1 MQLGCEQMV
10 DKVLI
15 NNIEKYELSFFKIA
29 MQLRAINYLEE
40 KNALNE
46 KICKCAK
53 AKIKEN
59 LQFCT
64 ITPKPLEFYKERLG
78 GKCGDN

>member
-1 MQLGCEQMV
+1 
-10 DKVLI
+10 
-15 NNIEKYELSFFKIA
+15 

-53 AKIKEN
+53 SKIKEN
-59 LQFCT
+59 LQLCT

-78 GKCGDN
+78 GKYGDN

>member
-1 MQLGCEQMV
+1 MV

-40 KNALNE
+40 ENALNE
-46 KICKCAK
+46 NICKCAK
-53 AKIKEN
+53 AKILYYYTKTFRI
-59 LQFCT
+59 LQR
-64 ITPKPLEFYKERLG
+64 KVRW
-78 GKCGDN
+78 

>member
-1 MQLGCEQMV
+1 MV

-40 KNALNE
+40 NNVLNE
-46 KICKCAK
+46 KICKCTK
-53 AKIKEN
+53 VKIKEN

-64 ITPKPLEFYKERLG
+64 ITPNP
-78 GKCGDN
+78 

>member
-1 MQLGCEQMV
+1 MV

-53 AKIKEN
+53 A
-59 LQFCT
+59 
-64 ITPKPLEFYKERLG
+64 
-78 GKCGDN
+78 

>member
-1 MQLGCEQMV
+1 
-10 DKVLI
+10 
-15 NNIEKYELSFFKIA
+15 

-59 LQFCT
+59 LQLCT

>member
-1 MQLGCEQMV
+1 MV

-29 MQLRAINYLEE
+29 MRLRAINYLEE

-59 LQFCT
+59 LQLCT
-64 ITPKPLEFYKERLG
+64 ITPKPLKFYKERLG
-78 GKCGDN
+78 SKCGDN

>member
-1 MQLGCEQMV
+1 MV

-15 NNIEKYELSFFKIA
+15 NNIEKYELSFFKTA
-29 MQLRAINYLEE
+29 MQLRAINYLED
-40 KNALNE
+40 KKALNE

-53 AKIKEN
+53 TKIKEN
-59 LQFCT
+59 LQLCT

-78 GKCGDN
+78 DKYGNN

>member
-1 MQLGCEQMV
+1 MV

-46 KICKCAK
+46 KFANVQKQK
-53 AKIKEN
+53 LKKIYSFVLLHQN
-59 LQFCT
+59 L
-64 ITPKPLEFYKERLG
+64 
-78 GKCGDN
+78 

>member
-1 MQLGCEQMV
+1 MV

-15 NNIEKYELSFFKIA
+15 NNIGKYELSFFKIA
-29 MQLRAINYLEE
+29 MQLKAINYLEDR
-40 KNALNE
+40 KALNE

-53 AKIKEN
+53 EKIKEN

>member
-1 MQLGCEQMV
+1 MV

-29 MQLRAINYLEE
+29 MQLRAINYLEH
-40 KNALNE
+40 NQALNE

-53 AKIKEN
+53 TKIKEN
-59 LQFCT
+59 LQLCT

-78 GKCGDN
+78 GKYGNN

>member
-1 MQLGCEQMV
+1 MV
-10 DKVLI
+10 DEVFI
-15 NNIEKYELSFFKIA
+15 NNIGKYELSFFKIA
-29 MQLRAINYLEE
+29 MQLRAINYLEDN
-40 KNALNE
+40 KALNE

-59 LQFCT
+59 LQLCT

-78 GKCGDN
+78 GKYGDN

>member
-1 MQLGCEQMV
+1 MV

-59 LQFCT
+59 LHQN
-64 ITPKPLEFYKERLG
+64 L
-78 GKCGDN
+78 

>member
-1 MQLGCEQMV
+1 MV

-46 KICKCAK
+46 KICNQTYPSADSHSVCNYFSFLWNDAYCRK
-53 AKIKEN
+53 
-59 LQFCT
+59 
-64 ITPKPLEFYKERLG
+64 
-78 GKCGDN
+78 

>member
-1 MQLGCEQMV
+1 MV

-64 ITPKPLEFYKERLG
+64 ITPKPLESYKERLG

>member
-1 MQLGCEQMV
+1 MV

-40 KNALNE
+40 TQWMFLKM
-46 KICKCAK
+46 
-53 AKIKEN
+53 
-59 LQFCT
+59 
-64 ITPKPLEFYKERLG
+64 
-78 GKCGDN
+78 

>member
-1 MQLGCEQMV
+1 
-10 DKVLI
+10 
-15 NNIEKYELSFFKIA
+15 
-29 MQLRAINYLEE
+29 MQLRAINYLED
-40 KNALNE
+40 KKALNE
-46 KICKCAK
+46 KIGKCAK

-64 ITPKPLEFYKERLG
+64 ITPKPLEFYIERLG

>member
-1 MQLGCEQMV
+1 MV

-64 ITPKPLEFYKERLG
+64 ITPKHLEFYKERLG

>member
-1 MQLGCEQMV
+1 MV

-15 NNIEKYELSFFKIA
+15 NNIEKFELSFFKIT
-29 MQLRAINYLEE
+29 MQLRAINYLED
-40 KNALNE
+40 KKALNE

-59 LQFCT
+59 LQLCT
-64 ITPKPLEFYKERLG
+64 ITPKPLEFYKEGLG
-78 GKCGDN
+78 GKYGNN

>member
-1 MQLGCEQMV
+1 MI

-53 AKIKEN
+53 TKIKEN

-78 GKCGDN
+78 GKRGDN

>member
-1 MQLGCEQMV
+1 MV

-15 NNIEKYELSFFKIA
+15 NNIEKYELSFFKIT
-29 MQLRAINYLEE
+29 MQLRAINYLEH
-40 KNALNE
+40 NQALNE